1 MRRVWRSQFG
11 VIVITDSRVG
21 GSHNTS
27 RKRCGM
33 PILIMGAMAL
43 GIFGV
48 IGILLFTAS
57 MLETHNKKTR
67 L

>member
-1 MRRVWRSQFG
+1 
-11 VIVITDSRVG
+11 
-21 GSHNTS
+21 
-27 RKRCGM
+27 M

-57 MLETHNKKTR
+57 TLERHKKTGPR
-67 L
+67 P

>member
-1 MRRVWRSQFG
+1 
-11 VIVITDSRVG
+11 
-21 GSHNTS
+21 
-27 RKRCGM
+27 M

-43 GIFGV
+43 GIFGA

-57 MLETHNKKTR
+57 TLERHNKSCSR